1 MKKHI
6 LFLDIETDL
15 QGKRIY
21 EIGVVYQKKSYQ
33 SSSPQHI
40 ANFMTLCSD
49 ISYLCGH
56 NILEHDLPKIKKH
69 SKLYTELKQF
79 PVIDTLPVSL
89 LFFNEYTHH
98 ALPKAYKNEDDFKND
113 PVKDCELTELLLERT
128 VERYMQ
134 MQRPLQKILY
144 SLLYNDVKF
153 EAFFS
158 YLSQFVAL
166 EKLSSDALSAYIA
179 AEYTEAI
186 SNKAYLAE
194 MIETSPVELAYILA
208 LLTPYIEI
216 KAHPPKVLFDYPHI
230 VEKQRQLCFNYE
242 ELSDMLGSISKEIFG
257 FGEFRFFPKLNPSLF
272 GSNTLSQREIVEAS
286 LRRESFLAILP
297 TGGGKTFTFW
307 LPAIIQASKYKSL
320 TVVISPLQALIED
333 HIKSFESKIANYRA
347 VAISGFMTP
356 QERAE
361 SIEQVINGVA
371 DILYIAPESLRSNTI
386 FSILK
391 NRYVERFVVDE
402 AHCLSTWGN
411 DFRQDYYYICDF
423 VQDLIDKKPFQEHIP
438 ISCFTAT
445 AKPGVIEDIKNYF
458 KDGLGL
464 DLGEYLAKPER
475 NNLQYRA
482 IDAPQKKKY
491 TALLQLIEEHKGSTL
506 VYIPTSTKMCDEIAE
521 KLVLDTGKS
530 VRSFHSKIESQ
541 EKMKILKDYILNRIE
556 VIVATTAFGMG
567 VDKPDITQVLHYE
580 PSDSLENYSQEAGR
594 GARDQDLVAQ
604 CPILYDESDLDK
616 HFQTLRRSKIT
627 VSEINAIFRI
637 IKNHPSRNIILSTKE
652 LAHQAGWDTE
662 DTGNDYNTKIKTILL
677 ELEREGYI
685 RRGRNRVRYF
695 GDSVAS
701 DSREKLYQY
710 LEDKGVNK
718 EDQWQYIEILNRIFG
733 KGKDTPIQIDDI
745 AMILGIEREKVALIL
760 NEFIDI
766 GIVGDS
772 KDMSIEMIVS
782 DIQKLKFLFQIEM
795 KLLEY
800 LLHHL
805 GDMVTIKELNEYL
818 IQAEI
823 SNGNET
829 EHILEIIKGW
839 RSRGH
844 FSFSRINR
852 QQNLW
857 QYKFVHKEKFRALL
871 SKRQMLLETL
881 LKELLKQKQ
890 EDNTVGV
897 SLVKLKS
904 KIGNFSLKEI
914 DRGLLFLHR
923 HKLIRLIGGRFI
935 HYAPMQ
941 IERLALMEKKNKIY
955 TKQDYK
961 NRLEPYYR
969 LKTEGVHIMGEYANK
984 LLHNPKEASTF
995 LQDYFTLKYDAFKR
1009 RYKLIKEALSRPITI
1024 RRYKQI
1030 FDKLSDEQKH
1040 IIEDHSSYAFMIM
1053 AGPGSGKTMVL
1064 VHKIASL
1071 VFTEDVRPEHFMMLT
1086 FSRSAVREFRMRLY
1100 HLIGESVYDMEI
1112 NTFHAYALKL
1122 IGRTV
1127 ESGNSEVLKNA
1138 IIEATKQIQ
1147 SGAMTLPYLKALVID
1162 EYQDINE
1169 DAYRFIITIAQVN
1182 PDMRL
1187 IIVGDDDQCIMEY
1200 AGANVQFFNRFK
1212 KELSLR
1218 NIEEEEKSFAEY
1230 NLLKN
1235 YRSTGSIVKYAE
1247 SFIAQASQRVKSSPL
1262 YAHRE
1267 SGTKVELIRYSGTHL
1282 LYPAVHHA
1290 LEVLTETDD
1299 LAILAFTNDEVMAI
1313 YSQLHKKGINARY
1326 LIDRPRFEVK
1336 NIDEVRIFEWL
1347 LNKVAKN
1354 STTYSKQHF
1363 EEALEKSENIFK
1375 GSKNLPLLKRIVYG
1389 FLNESEN
1396 LSISIWMEWL
1406 EELDLDA
1413 LERDGAKVTVS
1424 TIHKSKGLEFDTVI
1438 MVAQKPIQNDQD
1450 LRLYYVGMTRAK
1462 NRLTIFYRGDKHFNI
1477 SYENLIERNLQ
1488 TEIEPDEDIVIMVM
1502 GLSDIHL
1509 GFDGAQNH
1517 NNLKI
1522 IAGNSLQF
1530 RKSKYDIFQMY
1541 YQNNIVGQVSKRFQ
1555 EKLNVLFA
1563 HGYEIKNIE
1572 VDFVVY
1578 WHDKDKGK
1586 DLRHVLGKIEFQK
1599 G

>member
-1 MKKHI
+1 MNNNI
-6 LFLDIETDL
+6 LFLDIETDRE
-15 QGKRIY
+15 GKKIY
-21 EIGVVYQKKSYQ
+21 EFGVSYHQKSYK
-33 SSSPQHI
+33 SSSSKNM
-40 ANFMTLCSD
+40 ANFLILCSD
-49 ISYLCGH
+49 IRYLCGH
-56 NILEHDLPKIKKH
+56 NILEHDLPRIKEH
-69 SKLYTELKQF
+69 SKLYVELKQF

-89 LFFNEYTHH
+89 LFFNEHTHH
-98 ALPKAYKNEDDFKND
+98 ALPKAYKNEDDFNND
-113 PVKDCELTELLLERT
+113 PVKDCGLTQLLLNRI

-144 SLLYNDVKF
+144 SLLYNEVKF

-158 YLSQFVAL
+158 YLSQFVKL
-166 EKLSSDALSAYIA
+166 EKLSSDELLAYIA
-179 AEYTEAI
+179 AEYTKAI
-186 SNKAYLAE
+186 SNKAYLAV
-194 MIETSPVELAYILA
+194 MIETSPVELSYILA

-216 KAHPPKVLFDYPHI
+216 KAHPPKVLYDYPQI
-230 VEKQRQLCFNYE
+230 IEKQRQLCYDYE
-242 ELSDMLGSISKEIFG
+242 KLSAILGSISKEIFD
-257 FGEFRFFPKLNPSLF
+257 FGEFRFFPKLNPSIF
-272 GSNTLSQREIVEAS
+272 GSNTLSQRDIVEAA

-333 HIKSFESKIANYRA
+333 HIKSFESKVANYRA

-391 NRYVERFVVDE
+391 NRYIERFVVDE

-411 DFRQDYYYICDF
+411 DFRQDYYYICNF

-458 KDGLGL
+458 NQGLGL

-482 IDAPQKKKY
+482 IDAPKQKKY
-491 TALLQLIEEHKGSTL
+491 TALLKLIEEHKGSTL

-521 KLVLDTGKS
+521 KLALDTGKS

-541 EKMKILKDYILNRIE
+541 EKMKILKDYILNNIE
-556 VIVATTAFGMG
+556 IIVATTAFGMG

-594 GARDQDLVAQ
+594 GARDQNLVAQ

-616 HFQTLRRSKIT
+616 HFRTLRRSKIT

-662 DTGNDYNTKIKTILL
+662 DTSNDYNTKIKTILL

-685 RRGRNRVRYF
+685 TRKRNQVRYF

-701 DSREKLYQY
+701 DSREILYQY
-710 LEDKGVNK
+710 FEENRGIHK
-718 EDQWQYIEILNRIFG
+718 EDEWQYIEVLNRIFG

-745 AMILGIEREKVALIL
+745 AMVLGIGRDKVALIL

-772 KDMSIEMIVS
+772 KDMSVEMIAS
-782 DIQKLKFLFQIEM
+782 DTKKLKFLFQMEM

-800 LLHHL
+800 LFNHM
-805 GDMVTIKELNEYL
+805 GDMVMIKELNEYL
-818 IQAEI
+818 IQI
-823 SNGNET
+823 GLSSGNEI

-844 FSFSRINR
+844 FSFSRMNR
-852 QQNLW
+852 QQDLW
-857 QYKFVHKEKFRALL
+857 QYQFSDKEKFHVLL
-871 SKRQMLLETL
+871 FKRQRLLEIL
-881 LKELLKQKQ
+881 LKELLKKKQ
-890 EDNTVGV
+890 EGDTIGFSLV
-897 SLVKLKS
+897 SLKKE
-904 KIGNFSLKEI
+904 IGKFSLKEI

-941 IERLALMEKKNKIY
+941 IERLELMEKKNKIY

-969 LKTEGVHIMGEYANK
+969 LKTEGVHIMGEYANR
-984 LLHNPKEASTF
+984 LLRNPVDASKF
-995 LQDYFTLKYDAFKR
+995 LQDYFTLKYDTFKR
-1009 RYKLIKEALSRPITI
+1009 RYKLIKETLSRPITI

-1030 FDKLSDEQKH
+1030 FDKLSDAQQS
-1040 IIEDHSSYAFMIM
+1040 IIEDHSSHSIMIM

-1086 FSRSAVREFRMRLY
+1086 FSRSAVREFRIRLY

-1127 ESGNSEVLKNA
+1127 ENGNSEVLKNA

-1147 SGAMTLPYLKALVID
+1147 SGAISIPYLKALVID

-1169 DAYRFIITIAQVN
+1169 DAYKFILTIAKSN

-1200 AGANVQFFNRFK
+1200 TGADVSFFSRFK
-1212 KELSLR
+1212 NDFSRIE
-1218 NIEEEEKSFAEY
+1218 IEEGEKLFAEY
-1230 NLLKN
+1230 NLLTN
-1235 YRSTGSIVKYAE
+1235 YRSTGRIVKYAE
-1247 SFIAQASQRVKSSPL
+1247 AFIVQVSRRIKSSPL
-1262 YAHRE
+1262 QSHRE
-1267 SGTKVELIRYSGTHL
+1267 TGTKVEIIRYDGEHL
-1282 LYPAVHHA
+1282 MYPAVSHS
-1290 LEVLTETDD
+1290 LTLTTDTED

-1313 YSQLHKKGINARY
+1313 YSQLHNKGIKARY
-1326 LIDRPRFEVK
+1326 LIERPRFEVK
-1336 NIDEVRIFEWL
+1336 NIEEVRIFDQI
-1347 LNKVAKN
+1347 LNKIAEN
-1354 STTYSKQHF
+1354 STFFKKQHF
-1363 EEALEKSENIFK
+1363 EEALEEIERIFK
-1375 GSKNLPLLKRIVYG
+1375 RSKNLLLLKRIVYG

-1406 EELDLDA
+1406 EELDLDT
-1413 LERDGAKVTVS
+1413 LERDGAKITVS
-1424 TIHKSKGLEFDTVI
+1424 TIHKSKGLEFDNVI
-1438 MVAQKPIQNDQD
+1438 MVAQKPIQNNQD

-1462 NRLTIFYRGDKHFNI
+1462 NRLTIFHKGDKYFNVFSDHCI
-1477 SYENLIERNLQ
+1477 NRSLKAD
-1488 TEIEPDEDIVIMVM
+1488 IEPSENTIIIVM

-1509 GFDGAQNH
+1509 GFDGVQNH

-1522 IAGNSLQF
+1522 IAGESLQF
-1530 RKSKYDIFQMY
+1530 HKSRYNIFQIY
-1541 YQNNIVGQVSKRFQ
+1541 YQNNIVGQISKTFQ
-1555 EKLNVLFA
+1555 ERLNRLLA
-1563 HGYEIKNIE
+1563 RGYHIKNIE
-1572 VDFVVY
+1572 VDFVVS
-1578 WHDKDKGK
+1578 WHDRNNGK
-1586 DLRHVLGKIEFQK
+1586 NLRHVLGKITLQS
-1599 G
+1599 